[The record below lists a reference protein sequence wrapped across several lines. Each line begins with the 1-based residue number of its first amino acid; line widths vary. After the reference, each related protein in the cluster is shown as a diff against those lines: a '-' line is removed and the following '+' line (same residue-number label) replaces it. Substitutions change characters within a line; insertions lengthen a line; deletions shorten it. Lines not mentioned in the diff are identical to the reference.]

1 MESVDVIYER
11 LAQQQQ
17 YEIGGLSWREA
28 FSLWHTAHAIS
39 TIDVRCKPFEAIH
52 FTVAPSRRYPIRL
65 CHWTN
70 FHRLHQSAFKNVS
83 DRLARPGAEKFG
95 SRSYYR
101 FSACIPRRV
110 LDNRTALIEYQ
121 EQTVEEFVFDVWMRM
136 GEDQVIFKSREHHPL
151 EDVSERVIQMNAGSE
166 FWMPEIRRDY
176 NKLCCITTSQYARRD
191 LFVIDYQAPGKLTPD
206 VIKEGLHDMEL
217 ETIKERIRVPKK
229 NAKSEGDIAEEIIAA
244 VVTQT
249 FDHMVDQG
257 LSYGYLNGGNTFIFL
272 FISPGKPQ
280 TLYYEKVILEAV
292 STTSFIDSDEEIRL
306 TAVGLV
312 VGFTQM
318 ALGSQ
323 MWSERSKRQARNELP
338 IWDSNDPQLLTNV
351 TSIRKCP
358 SSNDNKFSESEEPG
372 NEMIPCTPPD
382 EEWDR
387 TKARREGTSCPES
400 HSGLSQSWKDDDSS
414 EGEGRTIS
422 GISCANKRGQKV
434 AAADILQRNEDE
446 DLPDRLFCTQACL
459 LGLVRGHVLDMK
471 CPNVQAHQQGAQDN
485 GQNTTNEK
493 PLLREQCNNRHAL
506 DQPALMRLIDRQ
518 LQRPGRDD
526 DGGFESMDRSGWA
539 GALFRVELLSH
550 GYAFVGKGTVE
561 PLVPVL
567 HAEANM
573 YKRMDTIQGKAIPVY
588 LGSTDL
594 TSPFHLTT
602 SVAIVH
608 LMLLSWAGEEAW
620 RCEINPERIRLE
632 TIRTECE
639 VAALGVQQGDMRAPN
654 VLWNYE
660 LDRAI
665 IIDFDIA
672 QINENFELSE
682 QVVVASS

>member
-1 MESVDVIYER
+1 MIYER

-17 YEIGGLSWREA
+17 YETSSLSWREA

-39 TIDVRCKPFEAIH
+39 TIDVRYKPFEAIH
-52 FTVAPSRRYPIRL
+52 FTVAPSRRYPTRL

-101 FSACIPRRV
+101 FSACVPRRV
-110 LDNRTALIEYQ
+110 LDNRTALIDYQ

-151 EDVSERVIQMNAGSE
+151 EDVSDRVNQMNAGSE

-176 NKLCCITTSQYARRD
+176 NKLCCITTSQFERRD

-206 VIKEGLHDMEL
+206 LIKEGLHDMEL
-217 ETIKERIRVPKK
+217 ETIKERIRVPKE

-244 VVTQT
+244 VVSQT

-280 TLYYEKVILEAV
+280 TLYYEQVILDAA
-292 STTSFIDSDEEIRL
+292 STTSFVDSDDEIRL

-323 MWSERSKRQARNELP
+323 MWSERSKRKARNELP

-351 TSIRKCP
+351 TSSIRKWP
-358 SSNDNKFSESEEPG
+358 SSNDKKSSESEEAG
-372 NEMIPCTPPD
+372 NEIIPCTPPD

-387 TKARREGTSCPES
+387 TKKARR
-400 HSGLSQSWKDDDSS
+400 
-414 EGEGRTIS
+414 
-422 GISCANKRGQKV
+422 
-434 AAADILQRNEDE
+434 
-446 DLPDRLFCTQACL
+446 DRLFCTQACL

-485 GQNTTNEK
+485 GQDNGQDRSNEK
-493 PLLREQCNNRHAL
+493 GLGREECKNGHGL
-506 DQPALMRLIDRQ
+506 DQAGLMRLIDRQ
-518 LQRPGRDD
+518 LQRAGRDD

-539 GALFRVELLSH
+539 GALFRVELVSH

-567 HAEANM
+567 HAEAKM
-573 YKRMDTIQGKAIPVY
+573 YKRMDSIQGKAIPVY

-632 TIRTECE
+632 TTRTECE
-639 VAALGVQQGDMRAPN
+639 LAALGVQQGDMRAPN

-672 QINENFELSE
+672 EINEKL
-682 QVVVASS
+682 